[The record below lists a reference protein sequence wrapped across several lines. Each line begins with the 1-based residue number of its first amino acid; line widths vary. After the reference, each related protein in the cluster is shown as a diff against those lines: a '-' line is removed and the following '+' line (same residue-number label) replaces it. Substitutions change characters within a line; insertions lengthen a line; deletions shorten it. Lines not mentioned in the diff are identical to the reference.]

1 MSLLSRVFFSG
12 RTPVTAQQLGEA
24 CARQALRAALEGEDS
39 LAERL
44 ERIGVPLRE
53 RDELVIFALVP
64 FDRVLAERYAEPGA
78 PVRSAMCECASAAL
92 CAEHPGPILGGE
104 GRTGARFAERLE
116 RYAQLL
122 AAAEPGEGPQLLAEH
137 AYAAIARRA
146 APAADGAQRYLD
158 ATLVLAEFFLAA
170 RVQTL
175 DGLRRFTLIR
185 GS

>member
-1 MSLLSRVFFSG
+1 MSLLSRLFFSG

-24 CARQALRAALEGEDS
+24 CARQALRAALDGEDS

-53 RDELVIFALVP
+53 RDELVLFALVP
-64 FDRVLAERYAEPGA
+64 FDHVLAERYGEAGA
-78 PVRSAMCECASAAL
+78 TVRSSMCECAAAAL
-92 CAEHPGPILGGE
+92 PPELPGREGCAS
-104 GRTGARFAERLE
+104 ARLVERLE

-122 AAAEPGEGPQLLAEH
+122 SEAAPGEGPQLLAEH

-175 DGLRRFTLIR
+175 DGLRRFTLI
-185 GS
+185 GGG